1 MLYEI
6 NEKAIRLENQG
17 KKIIRLNLGDPDL
30 ATPTEI
36 VEAAYAAMKAG
47 KTKYSSAYGEEKLR
61 QKLAKIHGVKAE
73 NVVITPGSKWGVFAT
88 LYLTMKAG
96 GNIIIP
102 TPYWTAYDLM
112 AKSIGAQTRLL
123 RTEMEDGWKVDLC
136 KLEALI
142 DKNTKM
148 IILNN
153 PNNPTSKVM
162 DSKTLD
168 SIVEIANKK
177 GITILSDEVYG
188 PISFVKTKSIL
199 EYDGNNTHVLSN
211 GFSKMFTMTGW
222 RIGYIIANKPLIDNI
237 TKLNQIT
244 INNVPVFIQ
253 EAALKG
259 LEMQKN
265 LTKTIEKEY
274 AQRAKI
280 ACKTLVKAGLS
291 FTEPEAPFYVFPKRK
306 GLDSEKFTLDLLDK
320 GVAVAPGTAFGDY
333 REHFRISLT
342 APREEIKVGLDK
354 ISEALKRKPPFSARE
369 KWVFGSQS
377 FAKRKAT
384 A

>member
-47 KTKYSSAYGEEKLR
+47 KTKYASAYGEEKLR
-61 QKLAKIHGVKAE
+61 QKLAKIHGVKPE

-88 LYLTMKAG
+88 LYLMTKGG

-112 AKSIGAQTRLL
+112 AKSLGAQTKLL
-123 RTEMEDGWKVDLC
+123 RTEMEDGWNVDLG
-136 KLEALI
+136 KLEAMI
-142 DKNTKM
+142 DKDTKM

-162 DSKTLD
+162 DPKTLD
-168 SIVEIANKK
+168 GIVEIANRRK
-177 GITILSDEVYG
+177 ITILSDEVYG

-274 AQRAKI
+274 EERAKI
-280 ACKTLVKAGLS
+280 ACQTLAKAGLS
-291 FTEPEAPFYVFPKRK
+291 FTEPQAPFYVFPKRK

-320 GVAVAPGTAFGDY
+320 GVAVAPGTSFGDY

-342 APREEIKVGLDK
+342 APRNEIKIGLDK
-354 ISEALKRKPPFSARE
+354 ISEALK
-369 KWVFGSQS
+369 
-377 FAKRKAT
+377 
-384 A
+384 

>member
-6 NEKAIRLENQG
+6 NEKAIRLENEG

-30 ATPTEI
+30 ATPPEI

-47 KTKYSSAYGEEKLR
+47 KTKYASAYGEEKLR
-61 QKLAKIHGVKAE
+61 QKLAKIHGVKPE

-88 LYLTMKAG
+88 LYLTMKGG
-96 GNIIIP
+96 GNIIVP

-112 AKSIGAQTRLL
+112 AKSLGAQTRLL
-123 RTEMEDGWKVDLC
+123 RTEMENGWKVDLG
-136 KLEALI
+136 KLETTI
-142 DKNTKM
+142 DKDTKM

-162 DSKTLD
+162 DPKTLD
-168 SIVEIANKK
+168 GIVEIANKK
-177 GITILSDEVYG
+177 GVTILSDEVYG

-199 EYDGNNTHVLSN
+199 EYDGNNTHILSN

-259 LEMQKN
+259 LEMQKS
-265 LTKTIEKEY
+265 LTKTIETEY
-274 AQRAKI
+274 EERAKM
-280 ACKTLVKAGLS
+280 ACKTLAKAGLS

-306 GLDSEKFTLDLLDK
+306 GLDSEKFTLKLLDK
-320 GVAVAPGTAFGDY
+320 GVAVAPGTSFGDY

-342 APREEIKVGLDK
+342 APREEIKIGLDK
-354 ISEALKRKPPFSARE
+354 ISEALK
-369 KWVFGSQS
+369 
-377 FAKRKAT
+377 
-384 A
+384 